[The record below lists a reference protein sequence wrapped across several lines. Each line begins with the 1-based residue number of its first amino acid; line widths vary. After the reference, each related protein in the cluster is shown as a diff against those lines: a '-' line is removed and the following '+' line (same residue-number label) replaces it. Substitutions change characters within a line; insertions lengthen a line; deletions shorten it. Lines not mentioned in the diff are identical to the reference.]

1 MINVMEDLI
10 KSPQV
15 IVYLIQNS
23 GLQELKIENQQQLK
37 AQLEQGIP
45 LWIDVIAP
53 DSPQEIQNIC
63 EFLGVHPAIAE
74 DIIHLKDQRPKV
86 ETIDSY
92 VFWINRVFE
101 MYADNQY
108 RLKKMATVLKKE
120 FVLTFRDDRDDIEQ
134 IMFQQIDKNLSKV
147 TAPKTDFFALLLLS
161 LVLDDTYETVD
172 SMTDRLEAIEEIL
185 IEQPKKV
192 ELNEVYFI
200 KRRILFLRKLV
211 CPIVDITSLLMNE
224 QIEFILP
231 KTRMFITKIHE
242 NALRALEIL
251 ELYQQMISYV
261 FDMYLSSTNA
271 LTNKSITLLTQ
282 FSTIFI
288 PLTFISGIYGMNF
301 KFMPELDYKYGYPM
315 VWLAMSVVAAATI
328 YYLKKNQ
335 Q

>member
-1 MINVMEDLI
+1 MEDLI

>member
-1 MINVMEDLI
+1 MEDLI
-10 KSPQV
+10 KPPQV
-15 IVYLIQNS
+15 IVYHIQNS
-23 GLQELKIENQQQLK
+23 GLHEHKIENYQQLK
-37 AQLEQGIP
+37 AQLEQGVS
-45 LWIDVIAP
+45 LWIDVVAP
-53 DSPQEIQNIC
+53 DSPQDIIKIC
-63 EFLGVHPAIAE
+63 ELLEVHPAVVE
-74 DIIHLKDQRPKV
+74 DILHLKDQRPKV

-108 RLKKMATVLKKE
+108 RLKKMATVLKKD
-120 FVLTFRDDRDDIEQ
+120 FVITFRDDRDDIEKA
-134 IMFQQIDKNLSKV
+134 MFQQIDKNLSKV
-147 TAPKTDFFALLLLS
+147 TSPKADYFALLLLS
-161 LVLDDTYETVD
+161 LVLDDTYETID
-172 SMTDRLEAIEEIL
+172 GMTDRLEAIEEIL

-211 CPIVDITSLLMNE
+211 FPIIDISSLLMNE
-224 QIEFILP
+224 QIEFIHP
-231 KTRMFITKIHE
+231 KTKMFIRKIHD

-282 FSTIFI
+282 FSTVFI
-288 PLTFISGIYGMNF
+288 PLTFIVGVYGMNF
-301 KFMPELDYKYGYPM
+301 KYMPELDYKYGYPL
-315 VWLAMSVVAAATI
+315 VWIAMGMVAAATI
-328 YYLKKNQ
+328 HYLKKNQ